1 MRVWITKGGVKF
13 TRYNARAQKV
23 MERKADGK
31 MSTLDEYASQL
42 MPGSYLGKPEV
53 MERLTEC
60 GVDIG
65 RQFPKVPTV
74 QQYLANRESAGSVY
88 VVSETKIS
96 NLHDDDRLYID
107 NRCIDDL
114 PEAEINDIFRMFDLE
129 GYVRMIGEF
138 AKSWH
143 NVIVA

>member
-1 MRVWITKGGVKF
+1 
-13 TRYNARAQKV
+13 
-23 MERKADGK
+23 
-31 MSTLDEYASQL
+31 
-42 MPGSYLGKPEV
+42 MPSSYLGKPEV
-53 MERLTEC
+53 MGYLDEC

-74 QQYLANRESAGSVY
+74 QQYLDNRSMLSSVY

-107 NRCIDDL
+107 NRCIDEL
-114 PEAEINDIFRMFDLE
+114 PETEINEIFRMFDLE
-129 GYVRMIGEF
+129 GYVRMIGKF

-143 NVIVA
+143 NELIA